1 MSTSLARCAEFL
13 TVDGVRHHVDGAE
26 AVIRIVFVTQQYLN
40 QRGEKLAVLRLETP
54 DDGHRCR
61 VSIERAFPVGSN
73 PAATCLKLCRLAAA
87 TPLVAVE
94 YDEDFENLRMI
105 CETVVEDGEVTRLQ
119 LLSMIDRLVEATEW
133 WHGAIT
139 SAHRQKGSPR
149 GTRGRAKGA
158 RLARGKDGLNAA

>member
-13 TVDGVRHHVDGAE
+13 SADGVRHHVDVAE
-26 AVIRIVFVTQQYLN
+26 AAIRIVFVTQRYLN
-40 QRGEKLAVLRLETP
+40 PRGEKLALVRLETP

-73 PAATCLKLCRLAAA
+73 PAATCLELCRLAAA

-94 YDEDFENLRMI
+94 YDDDFENLRMVV
-105 CETVVEDGEVTRLQ
+105 ETVIEDGEMTRLQ
-119 LLSMIDRLVEATEW
+119 LLSMVDRLVEAAEW

-139 SAHRQKGSPR
+139 ASHPRKARHRAQLENDA
-149 GTRGRAKGA
+149 RAA
-158 RLARGKDGLNAA
+158 